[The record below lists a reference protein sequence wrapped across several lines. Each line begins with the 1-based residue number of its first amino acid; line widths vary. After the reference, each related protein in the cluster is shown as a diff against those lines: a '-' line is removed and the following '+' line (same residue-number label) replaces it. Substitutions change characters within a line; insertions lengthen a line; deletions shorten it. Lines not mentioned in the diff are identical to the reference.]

1 MTTQLNVRLPDIT
14 ISEINDLAEV
24 YGSQAKAIIA
34 AVTNLHKE
42 ITMRQQALAAL
53 DKITAAKSEEART
66 AAADRAIAEM
76 RKLPDSEQQA
86 IAQEEFKRFKRFLE
100 NRNL

>member
-14 ISEINDLAEV
+14 IEQVNELAQV

-42 ITMRQQALAAL
+42 ITMRQQATDAL
-53 DKITAAKSEEART
+53 NKITTAKSPEAQQS
-66 AAADRAIAEM
+66 AADRAIAEL

-86 IAQEEFKRFKRFLE
+86 IAQEELQRFANFINKR
-100 NRNL
+100 